1 MAPAPTRP
9 PGTAPRT
16 ALPLVY
22 SPASAER
29 CARVCI
35 VAEIGVNHN
44 GNAEKAGT
52 LIAAAAQAGADAV
65 KLQYFH
71 PDRLLSNQAELAG
84 YQQGQA
90 ASQHA
95 LLSRLALPLNVLI
108 ALGEQARDAGMGFV
122 VTPFSPDD
130 ADELADVSLS
140 AVKTASPD
148 AVNSTL
154 LERVFALGV
163 PVLLSTGTCTLD
175 ELADAAQRM
184 RAHEAGGVMLHC
196 VSSYPTP
203 PKDAGLNGMSAIAS
217 RFGLPVGY
225 SDHTPL
231 TLTGALATAA
241 GAVVLEKH
249 LTYDRGASGPDHAAS
264 LDPAGLA
271 EYVRQVRAAE
281 RMLGPIAKSTG
292 DVEADV
298 RRVSRQSVC
307 VLHDLPAGHRLMRS
321 DLTVKRPGTGIP
333 AAQLDMLVGQT
344 LIRAVGK
351 NDLIHADDVG

>member
-1 MAPAPTRP
+1 MTAAHNP
-9 PGTAPRT
+9 PSPTAPR
-16 ALPLVY
+16 AARPLAFH
-22 SPASAER
+22 PASADR
-29 CARVCI
+29 CARVCV
-35 VAEIGVNHN
+35 VAEIGVNHD
-44 GNAEKAGT
+44 GDAGRAAE
-52 LIAAAAQAGADAV
+52 LIDAAARAGADAV

-90 ASQHA
+90 ASQHE
-95 LLSRLALPLNVLI
+95 LLARLALPQDTLI
-108 ALGEQARDAGMGFV
+108 ALGERAQDAGLGFV
-122 VTPFSPDD
+122 VTPFSPAD
-130 ADELADVSLS
+130 ADELADAPLS

-148 AVNSTL
+148 AVNPPL

-175 ELADAAQRM
+175 ELADAAARM
-184 RAHEAGGVMLHC
+184 LAHDAGGVMLHC

-203 PKDAGLNGMSAIAS
+203 ADDAGLHGMSAIAS

-231 TLTGALATAA
+231 TATGGLAAAA

-249 LTYDRGASGPDHAAS
+249 LTYDRSAPGPDHAAS
-264 LDPAGLA
+264 LGPGGFAD
-271 EYVRQVRAAE
+271 YVRQVRSAE
-281 RMLGPIAKSTG
+281 RMLGPIDKSPG
-292 DVEADV
+292 RVEADV

-307 VLHDLPAGHRLMRS
+307 AVRGLPAGHRLTRT

-333 AAQLDMLVGQT
+333 AAQLEALVGRT
-344 LIRAVGK
+344 LSRAVGENDLIRAEDMV
-351 NDLIHADDVG
+351 